1 MRKLRQIKTWVS
13 DFTCTKCGTTDVMYH
28 HGFSSKKEAIKDIPT
43 YTREI
48 PFSGTWN
55 GWFVGKKGEELCP
68 LCFGFDVKSLDKH

>member
-1 MRKLRQIKTWVS
+1 
-13 DFTCTKCGTTDVMYH
+13 MYH